1 MESTISY
8 WPLIV
13 LLIGT
18 LAIVLFI
25 VAFRL
30 HAFISLM
37 LAAILVGILGQTAP
51 EGVNAWVAAVENS
64 MKEFGVTAGKVS
76 FVIAIASILGIAL
89 TESGAAERIVNQL
102 IKIFGES
109 RASIALLIAG
119 FILSI
124 PVFFDTVFFLLVPLA
139 IVLAQKTGKNFVL
152 FIMAIGCGAVITH
165 SVVPPTP
172 GPLLMAE
179 SLNINMGLS
188 IMIGVI
194 SGIIPAIAGYRYS
207 LRQNSLMTILP
218 PDFSSNANKSTEA
231 HILPS
236 FGAAMIPIVL
246 PLFLII
252 AASILKIFF
261 PDRNDF
267 LAQSITFLGNKNIAM
282 FLGLLV
288 ALYLWAK
295 HKNLDLKRLG
305 AQMER
310 PLEIAGLIILITA
323 AGGAFGAMIR
333 NTGIGEMIQAMSA
346 NGFSINLV
354 FVAWLMAAV
363 VKFAQG
369 SSTVAII
376 TTAGIM
382 SAIISTTTLA
392 FHPIYLYLAI
402 GYGAMVGSWM
412 NDSGFWIVGKLSGMT
427 EKQTLQTWTT
437 LLAVIGIVGGLQ
449 ALILSYLLPMV

>member
-25 VAFRL
+25 VVFRL

-37 LAAILVGILGQTAP
+37 LAAILVGILGQTVPA
-51 EGVNAWVAAVENS
+51 GGNAWVAAVENA

-76 FVIAIASILGIAL
+76 FVIAIASVLGIAL

-109 RASIALLIAG
+109 RASIALLVSG

-188 IMIGVI
+188 IIVGVI
-194 SGIIPAIAGYRYS
+194 SGIIPAFVGYKYS
-207 LRQNSLMTILP
+207 LRQNARITILP
-218 PDFSSNANKSTEA
+218 PDFSDGQDTSNKLS
-231 HILPS
+231 ILPS
-236 FGAAMIPIVL
+236 FGVSMIPILL
-246 PLFLII
+246 PLLLII
-252 AASILKIFF
+252 AASIVTIFY

-267 LAQSITFLGNKNIAM
+267 MTQGITFLGNKNIAM

-295 HKNLDLKRLG
+295 HKNLDLKGLG

-346 NGFSINLV
+346 NGFSINLI

-382 SAIISTTTLA
+382 SAIISTTTLP

-437 LLAVIGIVGGLQ
+437 LLAVIGIVGGIQ
-449 ALILSYLLPMV
+449 ALVFSYVFPMV